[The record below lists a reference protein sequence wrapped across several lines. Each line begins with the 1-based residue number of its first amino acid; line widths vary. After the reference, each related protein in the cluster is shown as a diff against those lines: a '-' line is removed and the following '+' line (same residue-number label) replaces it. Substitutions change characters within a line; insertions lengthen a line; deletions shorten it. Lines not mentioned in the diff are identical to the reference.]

1 MKSERIRLD
10 GVVVEQSA
18 AAWTINEKTVLSL
31 LVGSR
36 SRDPACLAMRTPE
49 CRIDLIVGVER
60 SDNDIGDAS
69 IALGVTGFAGK
80 LHPDLP
86 ELRRQGRIQ
95 DRFGM

>member
-1 MKSERIRLD
+1 
-10 GVVVEQSA
+10 
-18 AAWTINEKTVLSL
+18 
-31 LVGSR
+31 
-36 SRDPACLAMRTPE
+36 MRTPE

-95 DRFGM
+95 DRFGMCELGIAVSLLVDGLAANLGRAIISALQRWPPLTRGMLPAF